1 VIRRFR
7 VPYMSCT
14 RNGGA
19 FGLLVLSAEIMLNG
33 CAKCTFW
40 LLLTSQSFDFLILS
54 DTIKVFSLCVVL
66 FESFGFFIIL
76 FDSRGF
82 FVASFGSFNFFSAL
96 FNSSRLFA
104 SSFN

>member
-1 VIRRFR
+1 
-7 VPYMSCT
+7 MSCT

-96 FNSSRLFA
+96 FNSSRFFA
-104 SSFN
+104 SFFN